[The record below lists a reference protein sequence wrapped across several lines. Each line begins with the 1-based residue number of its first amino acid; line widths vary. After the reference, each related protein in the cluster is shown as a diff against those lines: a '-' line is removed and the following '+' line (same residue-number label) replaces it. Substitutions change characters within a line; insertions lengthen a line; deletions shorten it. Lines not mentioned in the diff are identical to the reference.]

1 VYSRWAKW
9 WVRACGVLVLLTGVL
24 VLLNPPSPN
33 ECHPD
38 PTPPH
43 ASLWLAAFVAA
54 ATAVGFGLLYLRK
67 WAAAAFAVAS
77 SSLGAWLMTS
87 PLRGVPPQWA
97 LINLAIG
104 AALIFSAA
112 VVIRHWPL
120 LSWGRGRLR

>member
-1 VYSRWAKW
+1 MYSRLAKW
-9 WVRACGVLVLLTGVL
+9 WIRACGLLMVLTGVL
-24 VLLNPPSPN
+24 VLLYAPSPN

-43 ASLWLAAFVAA
+43 ASLRLAAFVAA

-67 WAAAAFAVAS
+67 WAAVAFAVAS
-77 SSLGAWLMTS
+77 SSLGAWLLAS
-87 PLRGVPPQWA
+87 PLRGVPPWT
-97 LINLAIG
+97 LINPAIG
-104 AALIFSAA
+104 VALIFSAA